1 MPEPQGPP
9 KRRHLIIA
17 GTGRAGTTFLVR
29 YLSALGLE
37 THLTRR
43 GEAAWLDEQ
52 AQAGLEDFPFGPA
65 SDDLPY
71 VIKNPML
78 YEFIDQVIADPDIA
92 IDGVIIPMRD
102 LNEATDSRVILER
115 RSMYEHLPWL
125 GYMEKPWESVGN
137 VAGGLIHSL
146 NATDEAR
153 LLATGFHLLVERLV
167 RANVPFVLLDFPRIV
182 NDADY
187 LYEKLQPLVPAMPHR
202 ETANAAF
209 AGIAEPAMVRVTSDR
224 PAPDERLDTIALR
237 RELVRMRE
245 ALTAVTAERDDALR
259 SLESTHGELVRTQ
272 DAYRAVEPA
281 LALAEQQR
289 ALFEPIIREAERLRT
304 QVDDLERLRQRA
316 WNDAAGLQAEL
327 DRITLAWQTTAPENE
342 LLKSRT
348 VLLSAELAVAMSE
361 RAELE
366 AYCHRLEDA
375 AASARTRTI
384 AAERMVHR
392 YLARFVDDAGAL
404 LSNDERLTAMKA
416 LSDRNSALLAQLELT
431 NCDLAESGLRLQ
443 RPDQPLPMLARF
455 KRKLKAVLSSG

>member
-1 MPEPQGPP
+1 
-9 KRRHLIIA
+9 
-17 GTGRAGTTFLVR
+17 
-29 YLSALGLE
+29 
-37 THLTRR
+37 
-43 GEAAWLDEQ
+43 
-52 AQAGLEDFPFGPA
+52 
-65 SDDLPY
+65 
-71 VIKNPML
+71 
-78 YEFIDQVIADPDIA
+78 
-92 IDGVIIPMRD
+92 
-102 LNEATDSRVILER
+102 
-115 RSMYEHLPWL
+115 
-125 GYMEKPWESVGN
+125 MEKPWESVGN